1 MGGIMLSQFTIGQ
14 RIAALAGSLLFA
26 VALVGGS
33 GWWSLNQM
41 DGELT
46 SLFDQKIAFRYQMNA
61 MQSSMLHIRQDEK
74 NIFISIGNPDNSD
87 QSIQTNKQLL
97 DKHIAEFKN
106 QAGAAKSMAMAAD
119 HQKTFDSMLAGI
131 SGYEQGMNGL
141 YQKIAS
147 GEINRANVG
156 DAGITPFKPKLYE
169 ARDAL
174 NSLSKLADDSAQS
187 AEDALA
193 VSMKNTRNMM
203 LTILGLALVVGVAL
217 AFAIVRSI
225 TRPLQAM
232 QQTMRHAAEKNDL
245 TVSVDQTGRD
255 EVSETGRALAQ
266 LLGNLRAFLQQTR
279 EDAKQVNDTAHALSG
294 VSKRIAEASQ
304 VQTDASSSTAA
315 AVEEMTVSI
324 NLVAEHAVEM
334 AGEAKSSMNEAV
346 SGSEVAGQAAQQM
359 SEIAS
364 VISRSETIII
374 GLNQRSDEIGNIVDV
389 IHDIAE
395 QTNLLALNAAIEAAR
410 AGETGR
416 GFAVV
421 ADEVRKLAE
430 RTAQATGEISEKIKA
445 VQGDTTTAVASMR
458 EATER
463 VEAGVALSGTL
474 SERLAQIRML
484 STRLLEKTSEI
495 AEAMREQSTA
505 SNDAAKNVERIAN
518 MGTEN
523 GLSVEESSAMAQQLS
538 GLAHGLDAA
547 INRFRAD

>member
-1 MGGIMLSQFTIGQ
+1 MLSQFTIGQ

-119 HQKTFDSMLAGI
+119 HQRTFDSMLTGL

-147 GEINRANVG
+147 GEISRANVG
-156 DAGITPFKPKLYE
+156 DAGIAPFKPKLYE

-174 NSLSKLADDSAQS
+174 NSLSKLADESAQA

-203 LTILGLALVVGVAL
+203 LTILGLALVLGVAL

-232 QQTMRHAAEKNDL
+232 QQTMHHAAEKNDL
-245 TVSVDQTGRD
+245 TVTVDQTGRD

-346 SGSEVAGQAAQQM
+346 SGSEVAGQAALQM

-474 SERLAQIRML
+474 SERLAQIRVL

>member
-1 MGGIMLSQFTIGQ
+1 MLSQFTIGQ

-106 QAGAAKSMAMAAD
+106 QASTAKSMAMAAD
-119 HQKTFDSMLAGI
+119 HQRTFDSMLTGL

-147 GEINRANVG
+147 GEISRANVG
-156 DAGITPFKPKLYE
+156 DEGITPFKPKLYE

-174 NSLSKLADDSAQS
+174 NSLSKLADDSAQA

-203 LTILGLALVVGVAL
+203 LTILVLALVVGVGL

-232 QQTMRHAAEKNDL
+232 QQTMRHAAEQNDL

-266 LLGNLRAFLQQTR
+266 LLGNLRAFLRQTR
-279 EDAKQVNDTAHALSG
+279 DDAKQVNDTAHALSG

-346 SGSEVAGQAAQQM
+346 SGSDVAGQAAQQM

-474 SERLAQIRML
+474 SERLAQIRVL

-505 SNDAAKNVERIAN
+505 SNEAAKNVERIAN

>member
-1 MGGIMLSQFTIGQ
+1 MLSQFTIGQ

-74 NIFISIGNPDNSD
+74 NIFISIGNPDHSD

-421 ADEVRKLAE
+421 ADEVRKLSE
-430 RTAQATGEISEKIKA
+430 RTAQATEEIAGMIDEIQLSSDQSRA
-445 VQGDTTTAVASMR
+445 NMSQTV
-458 EATER
+458 ER
-463 VEAGVALSGTL
+463 VRAGLALAEQGG
-474 SERLAQIRML
+474 EMIQQIRGSAGQVVQVVRDISHAL
-484 STRLLEKTSEI
+484 QEQGI
-495 AEAMREQSTA
+495 ASQDIARHVEQIAQVAAGNAAAATQA
-505 SNDAAKNVERIAN
+505 SSGIQSMDEVT
-518 MGTEN
+518 G
-523 GLSVEESSAMAQQLS
+523 GLRQTVAGFQV
-538 GLAHGLDAA
+538 
-547 INRFRAD
+547 

>member
-1 MGGIMLSQFTIGQ
+1 MS
-14 RIAALAGSLLFA
+14 
-26 VALVGGS
+26 
-33 GWWSLNQM
+33 
-41 DGELT
+41 
-46 SLFDQKIAFRYQMNA
+46 
-61 MQSSMLHIRQDEK
+61 
-74 NIFISIGNPDNSD
+74 
-87 QSIQTNKQLL
+87 
-97 DKHIAEFKN
+97 
-106 QAGAAKSMAMAAD
+106 
-119 HQKTFDSMLAGI
+119 
-131 SGYEQGMNGL
+131 
-141 YQKIAS
+141 
-147 GEINRANVG
+147 
-156 DAGITPFKPKLYE
+156 

-346 SGSEVAGQAAQQM
+346 SGSEVVAGQAAQQM

-463 VEAGVALSGTL
+463 VEAGVALSDTL